1 MARISKSN
9 REEFMETNRQR
20 LLDAAAMEFAQKG
33 FNGANINDISISAGL
48 AKGTIYNYFESKHA
62 LMMALI
68 ADAGAKHV
76 QFIREG
82 VQSMEDP
89 SLRLKLFFEYGFRFI
104 EEHPSRARF
113 LITTLYSSESEFQK
127 AMFLAYQPM
136 FWLVNQEILVP
147 GIKQG
152 IFREVDPVDTA
163 TLVMT
168 VYLGTSSN
176 VDLEGKV
183 FMDPKKV
190 ADFMLHAL
198 MRDTNNG
205 KGGV

>member
-9 REEFMETNRQR
+9 REEFMETTRQH
-20 LLDAAAMEFAQKG
+20 LLDAAAVEFAHKG
-33 FNGANINDISISAGL
+33 FNGANINDISLAAGL

-68 ADAGAKHV
+68 TDAGEKHV
-76 QFIREG
+76 RYISEG
-82 VQSMEDP
+82 VLSVGDP
-89 SLRLKLFFEYGFRFI
+89 SHRLKLFFENGFQFI
-104 EEHPSRARF
+104 EQNPSRSRF
-113 LITTLYSSESEFQK
+113 LITTLYSSEVEFQK

-136 FWLVNQEILVP
+136 FWLVNQEILLP

-152 IFREVDPVDTA
+152 IFREIDPVDTA
-163 TLVMT
+163 TLLMT

-176 VDLEGKV
+176 VDLAGKV
-183 FMDPKKV
+183 FMDPKQV

-198 MRDTNNG
+198 MRDFNDG
-205 KGGV
+205 KDGV